1 MEIKFLNQPKDVK
14 LIDILTEKLRDTSF
28 SRVWIIA
35 GFAKDSAMDY
45 ILEDVLKARENGTQI
60 ECVFGLDKKN
70 TSKDMLLKFLNCG
83 CNIRYHLNDDGAK
96 LESRLYAFES
106 TEGDSYVYI
115 TGGKFSENGISN
127 NLTLIEEIKYS
138 KDEKIEFSKVR
149 AAIENGISKEEFDV
163 LTEDKL
169 KELASTGDIM
179 ARITERKIPKISEL
193 YSSNA
198 GEETENATKEYDEG
212 ASTDFKELLQKDLD
226 IDIDMGEESVKVQD
240 SLGEEVEHKLKNTN
254 EEKPEET
261 VVSKMILGN
270 DKPLNYDK
278 MSTLIIYL
286 SKSEEGN
293 NDIKIP
299 SAITSN
305 MFKFLNYPDAFHAEE
320 DEKGNLNETQKI
332 TLEIFENGEGDTF
345 IDDDAKIIQST
356 KNTTIMSVKLSKIDI
371 QDGDIMRLIKVS
383 DGNFRCEIIKQNTN
397 EHSIWEGFCTS
408 TTKGSSKK
416 FGIA

>member
-45 ILEDVLKARENGTQI
+45 ILEDVQKARENGTQI

-83 CNIRYHLNDDGAK
+83 CNIRYHLNEDGVK

-115 TGGKFSENGISN
+115 TGGKFSENGISS

-138 KDEKIEFSKVR
+138 KEEKIEFSKVR
-149 AAIENGISKEEFDV
+149 AAIENGISKEEFDI

-193 YSSNA
+193 YSSNSD
-198 GEETENATKEYDEG
+198 EESVNTTKEYDEG

-240 SLGEEVEHKLKNTN
+240 SLGEEVEHKLKVAT
-254 EEKPEET
+254 EDKSEET

-270 DKPLNYDK
+270 DKPLNFDK
-278 MSTLIIYL
+278 MSTLIVYL
-286 SKSEEGN
+286 SKSAEGDT
-293 NDIKIP
+293 DIKIP
-299 SAITSN
+299 SAITTN
-305 MFKFLNYPDAFHAEE
+305 MFKFLNYPEGFHTEE
-320 DEKGNLNETQKI
+320 DEKGTINETQKI
-332 TLEIFENGEGDTF
+332 ILEIFENGDGDTF
-345 IDDDAKIIQST
+345 IDDEAKLIQSA
-356 KNTTIMSVKLSKIDI
+356 KNTIIASKKFSKIDI

-383 DGNFRCEIIKQNTN
+383 DGNYRCEIIKQNTN

-408 TTKGSSKK
+408 TIKGTSKK